1 MQYYS
6 NMRELLINL
15 PRNIKRLVLV
25 MVDVVV
31 IFIALW
37 VSLMIR
43 SGDLYWPNENYILTG
58 ATPEIF
64 LIVGS
69 ILTLVT
75 IPIFIYMRLYRS
87 IIRYISLETYVKIIK
102 ATALSSILGALILYY
117 YSLPIPKSSLIVY
130 FVLLTGMMFY
140 TRFTARNYLLSR
152 KYNERRNILIY
163 GINDSSQ
170 KVSDILK
177 NTNDF
182 NISGFLSNDE
192 NLRKTS
198 IGEVPVFMTSKLNSI
213 VNKFKVD
220 EILVIPEKSSS
231 IKSFIPNQLDSYRSI
246 LRKIPDVNK
255 IVKGVITAEDIQK
268 VEIEDLLGREAVK
281 PDPYLLKSCIDKKEV
296 LITGCGGSIGSELT
310 KQIILLKPKSLILVE
325 QSEYFLYEI
334 MQDLL
339 EIKKKNNLNIPIF
352 SYQGSVGDN
361 EFMSSV
367 FKLNNIDTVYHAAAN
382 KHVPLV
388 EQNPAAA
395 IKTNILGTH
404 TLAVISYK
412 NNVENFVLISSDKAV
427 RPTNI
432 MGATKRFAEI
442 ILQSLQDLVNE
453 LPSNECKTKFC
464 MVRFGNV
471 LDTSGSVVPLFRKQI
486 KQGGPVTVTDSEVIR
501 YFMTIE
507 EASELVIQAGSLS
520 KGGDVFV
527 LEMGSPV
534 NILSLAKQMIE
545 LSGYQ
550 LKDDNNPL
558 GDIEI
563 EFTGLRQGEKL
574 YEELLIG
581 DNVKRTIH
589 KHIMSA
595 VEEKLSYNEVLSY
608 IEKFKIIGSSTS
620 SSEIKKL
627 LQESIGSS
635 FIPKDNV
642 VDIQNK

>member
-1 MQYYS
+1 MKYYA
-6 NMRELLINL
+6 NMRDLLIKL

-25 MVDVVV
+25 IVDIVV
-31 IFIALW
+31 IFSVLW
-37 VSLMIR
+37 ISLMIR
-43 SGDLYWPNENYILTG
+43 SGDLYWPNEEYNLTN
-58 ATPEIF
+58 ASPEIF

-69 ILTLVT
+69 MLAIIT

-102 ATALSSILGALILYY
+102 ATALASFLGALIINY
-117 YSLPIPKSSLIVY
+117 YSLPIPKSSLIIY

-140 TRFTARNYLLSR
+140 TRFTARNYLLSK
-152 KYNERRNILIY
+152 KYNDQKNILIY

-170 KVSDILK
+170 KVGDILK
-177 NTNDF
+177 NIHDF
-182 NISGFLSNDE
+182 NISGFISDDE

-198 IGEVPVFMTSKLNSI
+198 IGEIPVFMTLKLDKI
-213 VNKFKVD
+213 VDRLKID
-220 EILVIPEKSSS
+220 EILIIPEKSSS
-231 IKSFIPNQLDSYRSI
+231 IKNFIPAELDSYRSI

-255 IVKGVITAEDIQK
+255 IIKGMITPQDIQK

-281 PDPYLLKSCIDKKEV
+281 PDPYLLNSCIDKKEV

-310 KQIILLKPKSLILVE
+310 KQIILLNPKSLILVE

-334 MQDLL
+334 MQDLS
-339 EIKKKNNLNIPIF
+339 EIKKKYNLDTPIF
-352 SYQGSVGDN
+352 SYQGSVGDE

-367 FKLNNIDTVYHAAAN
+367 FKVNKIDTVYHAAAN

-442 ILQSLQDLVNE
+442 ILQSLQDLVND
-453 LPSNECKTKFC
+453 LPSNKCQTKFC

-486 KQGGPVTVTDSEVIR
+486 KKGGPVTVTDSEVIR

-527 LEMGSPV
+527 LEMGRPV

-545 LSGYQ
+545 LSGYEVRDGQ
-550 LKDDNNPL
+550 NPL

-563 EFTGLRQGEKL
+563 EFTGLREGEKL

-581 DNVKRTIH
+581 DNVKRTVH

-595 VEEKLSYNEVLSY
+595 IEEKLSYKEVLTY
-608 IEKFKIIGSSTS
+608 IDKFKLVTSTTS
-620 SSEIKKL
+620 QSEIKKL
-627 LQESIGSS
+627 LQESIGSPLT
-635 FIPKDNV
+635 PKNNV
-642 VDIQNK
+642 VDIQIK

>member
-1 MQYYS
+1 MKYHLR
-6 NMRELLINL
+6 MRNSLIKL
-15 PRNIKRLVLV
+15 PRNIKRSVMILFDIMAIYMVLW
-25 MVDVVV
+25 
-31 IFIALW
+31 I
-37 VSLMIR
+37 SLMIR
-43 SGDLYWPNENYILTG
+43 SGELYWPNETYVLTN
-58 ATPEIF
+58 AKPEVF
-64 LIVGS
+64 LITGS
-69 ILTLVT
+69 ILALTT
-75 IPIFIYMRLYRS
+75 IPVFIYMRLYRS
-87 IIRYISLETYVKIIK
+87 IIRYISIETYVRIVK
-102 ATALSSILGALILYY
+102 ATIISSAISALLITFYNLPVPRSALVI
-117 YSLPIPKSSLIVY
+117 Y
-130 FVLLTGMMFY
+130 FGLLTGVMYFA
-140 TRFTARNYLLSR
+140 RFTAKSYLLNIGEYQQ
-152 KYNERRNILIY
+152 KNILIF

-177 NTNDF
+177 NTNGF
-182 NISGFLSNDE
+182 NISGFISDDL

-198 IGEVPVFMTSKLNSI
+198 IGEIPVFMASKLDSI
-213 VNKFKVD
+213 ISRLKID
-220 EILVIPEKSSS
+220 EILVIPEKASS
-231 IKSFIPNQLDSYRSI
+231 IKNFIPSKLDPYRSI

-255 IVKGVITAEDIQK
+255 IVKGMITAEDIQK

-310 KQIILLKPKSLILVE
+310 KQIILLNPKSLILVE

-334 MQDLL
+334 MQDLS
-339 EIKKKNNLNIPIF
+339 EIKKKHNLNIPIF
-352 SYQGSVGDN
+352 SYQGSVGDE
-361 EFMSSV
+361 EFMMSV
-367 FKLNNIDTVYHAAAN
+367 FEHNKIDTVYHAAAN

-388 EQNPAAA
+388 EQNPVAA

-412 NNVENFVLISSDKAV
+412 NNIENFVLISSDKAV

-442 ILQSLQDLVNE
+442 ILQSLQDLVND
-453 LPSNECKTKFC
+453 LPSNKCRTKFC

-534 NILSLAKQMIE
+534 NILSLAKQMIQ
-545 LSGYQ
+545 LSGYHV
-550 LKDDNNPL
+550 KDENNPL

-563 EFTGLRQGEKL
+563 EFTGLREGEKL

-581 DNVKRTIH
+581 DNVKRTVH
-589 KHIMSA
+589 KYIMSA

-608 IEKFKIIGSSTS
+608 IDKFRLISSSTT
-620 SSEIKKL
+620 SSEIKKI

-635 FIPKDNV
+635 FAPKDNV
-642 VDIQNK
+642 VDIQKK

>member
-1 MQYYS
+1 MKYYL
-6 NMRELLINL
+6 NMRNFLISL
-15 PRNIKRLVLV
+15 PRNFKRLI
-25 MVDVVV
+25 MIFADIVV
-31 IFIALW
+31 IYSVLW
-37 VSLMIR
+37 MSLMIR
-43 SGDLYWPNENYILTG
+43 SGDLYLPNQTYALTN
-58 ATPEIF
+58 AQPEVF
-64 LIVGS
+64 LITGS
-69 ILTLVT
+69 ILVLVT
-75 IPIFIYMRLYRS
+75 IPVFIYMRLYRS

-102 ATALSSILGALILYY
+102 ATLVSSIISALIITHYN
-117 YSLPIPKSSLIVY
+117 LPIPRSALLIY
-130 FVLLTGMMFY
+130 FVILTGAMYFI
-140 TRFTARNYLLSR
+140 RFTARNYLLNI
-152 KYNERRNILIY
+152 KENQKKNILIY

-182 NISGFLSNDE
+182 KILGFISNDE
-192 NLRKTS
+192 KLNKTS
-198 IGEVPVFMTSKLNSI
+198 IGEIPVYMSSNLDKIIDNKSI
-213 VNKFKVD
+213 D
-220 EILVIPEKSSS
+220 EILVIPEKSNS
-231 IKSFIPNQLDSYRSI
+231 IKNFITSELDEYRSI

-255 IVKGVITAEDIQK
+255 IVKGMITAKDIQK

-281 PDPYLLKSCIDKKEV
+281 PDPYLLRSCIDKKEV

-310 KQIILLKPKSLILVE
+310 KQIIRLNPKSLILVE

-334 MQDLL
+334 IQELS
-339 EIKKKNNLNIPIF
+339 EIKKRNNLNVPLYA
-352 SYQGSVGDN
+352 YQGSVVDE
-361 EFMSSV
+361 EFMNTV
-367 FKLNNIDTVYHAAAN
+367 FDKNQIDTVYHAAAN

-388 EQNPAAA
+388 EQNPVAA
-395 IKTNILGTH
+395 INTNILGTYNI
-404 TLAVISYK
+404 AVISYK
-412 NNVENFVLISSDKAV
+412 HNVENFVLISSDKAV

-442 ILQSLQDLVNE
+442 ILQSLQDLVDT
-453 LPSNECKTKFC
+453 LPSNQCRTKFC

-486 KQGGPVTVTDSEVIR
+486 KHGGPVTVTDPEVIR

-527 LEMGSPV
+527 LEMGKPV

-545 LSGYQ
+545 LSGYEI
-550 LKDDNNPL
+550 KDSKNPL

-563 EFTGLRQGEKL
+563 EITGLREGEKL

-595 VEEKLSYNEVLSY
+595 IEEKLTYEQV
-608 IEKFKIIGSSTS
+608 EKLIDQFKLVNSNTS
-620 SSEIKKL
+620 QSEIKEL
-627 LQESIGSS
+627 LQNSIGS
-635 FIPKDNV
+635 PLQTKNNV
-642 VDIQNK
+642 IDIQK